1 MTILAKPMQ
10 TSHQSFNLQL
20 FYRWSTN
27 YLKDNEIGGTYANKY
42 YVNVQKFYIFSSCIM
57 ATFQPSL
64 VIKIIN
70 YSGSLNFRGIYMCV
84 CIYKLNP

>member
-57 ATFQPSL
+57 ATFQSSL

-70 YSGSLNFRGIYMCV
+70 YSGIYIYIYMY
-84 CIYKLNP
+84 IYKLNP